1 MSNLVYNNIVEA
13 SGRTRYKRSN
23 KLLKFQMKNLIK
35 LFIHLFQFMD
45 VMLFS
50 MVYGHISS
58 LGMKLQRDRLC
69 ASFKRV
75 DPQNS
80 RLRWAAVITRR
91 TYSVPGLGHHRLINW
106 GFVIHGC
113 RDGFSCLILF
123 LKCATNNK
131 KETVDALF
139 LKKYSW
145 QSRIRTDYGGGNT

>member
-1 MSNLVYNNIVEA
+1 
-13 SGRTRYKRSN
+13 
-23 KLLKFQMKNLIK
+23 
-35 LFIHLFQFMD
+35 MD